1 MLRHRHLSVVPLN
14 LNTFFSAD
22 ILLIRHAVLSL
33 PEERLRNETFSA
45 TETNGFHVKAEN
57 KRFTT
62 AEFRCHHNRKLEIS
76 ASQSVCQT
84 TANKWAIT
92 IIFPLSTNLV
102 IAFCRRR
109 FLNSLLSAEG
119 SRKAALSLIVLV
131 LCDSLKKSRP
141 YVELFCCS
149 ILTGYVHLLQT
160 SVWGVPVPRGP
171 SVGKP
176 TAANQ
181 SAGLFAG
188 PPQEDPFD
196 AMNKKKRKKK
206 MQKVDPSIL
215 GFSVNAA
222 DRVNMGEIQTVED

>member
-1 MLRHRHLSVVPLN
+1 MKQLLQRKRMVFMWRQRIKDLLLRNSVV
-14 LNTFFSAD
+14 
-22 ILLIRHAVLSL
+22 I
-33 PEERLRNETFSA
+33 
-45 TETNGFHVKAEN
+45 
-57 KRFTT
+57 
-62 AEFRCHHNRKLEIS
+62 
-76 ASQSVCQT
+76 T
-84 TANKWAIT
+84 TANWK
-92 IIFPLSTNLV
+92 FPRRSLFARLWQTNEQLQLFFLFLPILSLLFV
-102 IAFCRRR
+102 IRR

-119 SRKAALSLIVLV
+119 SRQAALSLIVLV
-131 LCDSLKKSRP
+131 LCDSLEKSRP

-222 DRVNMGEIQTVED
+222 DRVNMGEIQTVEDWERTTFKKHCGAIEPRAKNLSEKNRFIL

>member
-1 MLRHRHLSVVPLN
+1 MDDDDDDD
-14 LNTFFSAD
+14 SAD
-22 ILLIRHAVLSL
+22 DTNVENFWEDAVKAANKQQSSFQQRQQPPTHASRQVH
-33 PEERLRNETFSA
+33 NKSA
-45 TETNGFHVKAEN
+45 TEKRLNRDEENLRRLFHQHTGTDEFSQWCEQALRGVN
-57 KRFTT
+57 NSTT
-62 AEFRCHHNRKLEIS
+62 AS
-76 ASQSVCQT
+76 SVHIPT
-84 TANKWAIT
+84 
-92 IIFPLSTNLV
+92 
-102 IAFCRRR
+102 FC
-109 FLNSLLSAEG
+109 
-119 SRKAALSLIVLV
+119 SLIKEVESPYEVYEYVRTYLG
-131 LCDSLKKSRP
+131 DSRETREFAREFIERRKKLKEKTAVPVSG
-141 YVELFCCS
+141 FA
-149 ILTGYVHLLQT
+149 QT